1 MTPCIE
7 LQMPLD
13 VAANRYTT
21 DPGLVR
27 YTSLQGLLI
36 TLTMKMSF
44 QTVNNK
50 LGIDLLIDLSID
62 WSIVWLIY
70 WSIYCWLIYW
80 LVYWLI
86 DLLIDWSIDW
96 LIYWFIDLCT
106 FWLSSF
112 WRFASFPR
120 ALPPFPVSSGW
131 ARDSAPPVRQTSPTA
146 AEDRWSTA
154 EAPYKTTPDVVM

>member
-86 DLLIDWSIDW
+86 GLLIHWSIDS
-96 LIYWFIDLCT
+96 LICVHFG
-106 FWLSSF
+106 FR
-112 WRFASFPR
+112 RFDVLLHFLER
-120 ALPPFPVSSGW
+120 FLRFLWVLDEREILLLQFGKQVQQLL
-131 ARDSAPPVRQTSPTA
+131 RIGEVQLRLLTRQHQMWWCNLVT
-146 AEDRWSTA
+146 
-154 EAPYKTTPDVVM
+154 